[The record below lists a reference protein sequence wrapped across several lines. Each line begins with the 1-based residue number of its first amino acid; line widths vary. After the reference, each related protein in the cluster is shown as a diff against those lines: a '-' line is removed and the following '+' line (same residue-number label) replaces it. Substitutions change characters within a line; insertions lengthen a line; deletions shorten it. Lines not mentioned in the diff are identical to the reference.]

1 MHRRAIVAGFP
12 FRPGQ
17 EKFVGVRAWVLEKR
31 QDDGDKTEVAK
42 QELHDGLA
50 LEVTYAAAIAKRD
63 SLAMQFPT
71 ILRG

>member
-1 MHRRAIVAGFP
+1 MMDWR
-12 FRPGQ
+12 
-17 EKFVGVRAWVLEKR
+17 
-31 QDDGDKTEVAK
+31 
-42 QELHDGLA
+42 

>member
-1 MHRRAIVAGFP
+1 MSGIFGTLQDERCD
-12 FRPGQ
+12 RPEG
-17 EKFVGVRAWVLEKR
+17 
-31 QDDGDKTEVAK
+31 DGDETEDAN